1 MATQQLNRMELI
13 GYVGAIRTSQVGGT
27 LLATMTVAT
36 TAIGRTLSGETVME
50 TQWMTVTCFQ
60 KDVDTDLRS
69 LSKGDAVHVT
79 GRLRCDR
86 YTGTDGVE
94 RTSYGVVASSVM
106 KVDAP
111 LAPQELK

>member
-1 MATQQLNRMELI
+1 MATQQLNRTELI

-27 LLATMTVAT
+27 LLATMNVAT
-36 TAIGRTLSGETVME
+36 NAVCRTLSGETVIE
-50 TQWMTVTCFQ
+50 TTWTVVTCFQ

-86 YTGTDGVE
+86 YTGADGVE
-94 RTSYGVVASSVM
+94 RTSYGVVASSVS

-111 LAPQELK
+111 LEPQKD